1 MPTLLHERRQEKEMK
16 TDDYFEIKEH
26 EPLDND
32 CICGYCINDL
42 FIYFGLKKE
51 PTCPHEDVWGLTTL
65 DGVMCFLCGEKPAWN
80 INGKKYKL
88 EWSEVK

>member
-1 MPTLLHERRQEKEMK
+1 MK

-42 FIYFGLKKE
+42 FIYFGLKK
-51 PTCPHEDVWGLTTL
+51 P
-65 DGVMCFLCGEKPAWN
+65 
-80 INGKKYKL
+80 
-88 EWSEVK
+88 